1 MDVIFSAK
9 FQNLWA
15 LMMAIALW
23 FPVRNV
29 IWQMTVRRAIRK
41 AGEEV
46 MNETEKQRLRRR
58 AGITAAMIC
67 IIFSFVYMGVLFT
80 S

>member
-1 MDVIFSAK
+1 MEEIFSPK

-15 LMMAIALW
+15 MIMAIALW

-41 AGEEV
+41 AGEEI
-46 MNETEKQRLRRR
+46 MSETEKQRLRRR
-58 AGITAAMIC
+58 AGVTSAMIC